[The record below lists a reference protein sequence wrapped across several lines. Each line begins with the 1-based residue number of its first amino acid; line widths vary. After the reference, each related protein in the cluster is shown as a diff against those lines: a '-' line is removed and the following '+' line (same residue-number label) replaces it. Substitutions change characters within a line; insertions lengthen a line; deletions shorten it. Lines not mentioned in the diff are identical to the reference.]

1 MLSSRPFP
9 KVEVLYTYALP
20 NCPGKTIATFRVSF
34 QPNGSTPPHS
44 HAGAF
49 VAVNVVS
56 GYVFNKMNDDP
67 MKLFGPGETF
77 AENPG
82 CRHSI
87 SDNASA
93 TEPATMAVTVIVDT
107 KVLDEVGIDG
117 LTVIDEE
124 YRKVAM
130 EAILRSLAEAGG
142 KS

>member
-1 MLSSRPFP
+1 MFPSRPFP
-9 KVEVLYTYALP
+9 RVEVLYQHAIL
-20 NCPGKTIATFRVSF
+20 NCPGKTIAAFRVAF
-34 QPNGSTPPHS
+34 KPNGSTPPHS

-67 MKLFGPGETF
+67 MKVFGPGENF
-77 AENPG
+77 MENPG

-93 TEPATMAVTVIVDT
+93 TEPATMVATMIVDT
-107 KVLDEVGIDG
+107 RTVDELGLDG

-124 YRKVAM
+124 YREVAR
-130 EAILRSLAEAGG
+130 EAIIRSLAEAGG